1 MTEVATGCS
10 PEPGETEVNKDIQ
23 GPISPDD
30 GQDFSTGK
38 NRMPGNK
45 GEMKESQTKETIASG
60 PLTDSGLR
68 RKCSRYS
75 QSNGYLLKD
84 HQEPQTNRRNGKFPG
99 GNSKLLI
106 SIRI

>member
-30 GQDFSTGK
+30 GQDFSNGR

-45 GEMKESQTKETIASG
+45 GEMKESQTKE
-60 PLTDSGLR
+60 
-68 RKCSRYS
+68 S
-75 QSNGYLLKD
+75 QGNRSQWAPHRQRAPQEMLKVSLKAMGIYPRIIRN
-84 HQEPQTNRRNGKFPG
+84 HKQEKRQIPRGKLKTA
-99 GNSKLLI
+99 NQY
-106 SIRI
+106 